1 NGSRRSR
8 TTGTASWSIRP
19 SSPLR
24 SRGPAPP
31 RTVPPTMATAAPPC
45 AASTPCESTPET
57 ELLSPRD
64 RRRSRGPTGLR
75 RSRRAEDPSD
85 LTDEDLPLVLPR
97 VLTAEDLGV
106 VLVRL
111 VPFRVQNCTHRFSQL
126 RGIERVV
133 HLAAA
138 RRRSDAAQFGQI
150 RGHKR
155 EAGPRVLEG
164 LVRERVLVVAR
175 DRLVGDHAHVRRC
188 CVRGKVPRFHCW
200 QEVHPVADAELVG
213 Q

>member
-64 RRRSRGPTGLR
+64 RRRSRGPTELR
-75 RSRRAEDPSD
+75 RSLRAENPSD
-85 LTDEDLPLVLPR
+85 LTDEDLSLVLPR
-97 VLTAEDLGV
+97 ILPAEDLGV
-106 VLVRL
+106 VLVHL
-111 VPFRVQNCTHRFSQL
+111 VPFRIQDCAHRVSQL
-126 RGIERVV
+126 RGIDRVV

-138 RRRSDAAQFGQI
+138 RGLSDAAQLGQI
-150 RGHKR
+150 CGYER
-155 EAGPRVLEG
+155 EPGSRVLEG

-175 DRLVGDHAHVRRC
+175 DRLVGDHTHVRRS
-188 CVRGKVPRFHCW
+188 CVRGKVSRFHCR
-200 QEVHPVADAELVG
+200 QEVHPVTDA
-213 Q
+213 